1 MKKNNAR
8 LIWYARAALIL
19 IVVAALV
26 AWWRI
31 PAGECVY
38 SAQSGGFFRPRSAR
52 H

>member
-8 LIWYARAALIL
+8 LIWYARTALIL

-31 PAGECVY
+31 PAVNAFIQHSLAAF
-38 SAQSGGFFRPRSAR
+38 SALDQHAI
-52 H
+52 